1 MTKTMAD
8 HPTHGR
14 VKQNRRLN
22 TLKRVSG
29 GSGAILISY
38 LNGCLL
44 EKYKDCQQGNQMG
57 SKGYR

>member
-1 MTKTMAD
+1 MAD